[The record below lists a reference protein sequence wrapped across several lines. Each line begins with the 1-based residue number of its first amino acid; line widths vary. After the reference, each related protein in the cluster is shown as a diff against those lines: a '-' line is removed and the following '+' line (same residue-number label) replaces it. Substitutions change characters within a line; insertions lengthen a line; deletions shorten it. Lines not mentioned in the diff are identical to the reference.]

1 MKGFWLVTK
10 VNCDEDMMDAPE
22 AFILLVTEDTLQDLR
37 DAYKALNALDAIMKE
52 RVLFFRTFANGV
64 WTSNQDMVEKLET
77 DTNDIKYLRYSEYA
91 ELKAIEDDEGI
102 RGHAIDVWHN
112 DVVWKCYNKWSYT
125 DFESQSVSMKD
136 LKLAMKEFGEE
147 IPNE

>member
-10 VNCDEDMMDAPE
+10 VNCDEDMVDAPE
-22 AFILLVTEDTLQDLR
+22 AFILLVTENTLRDLR
-37 DAYKALNALDAIMKE
+37 EAYRGLKALDNIMKE

-64 WTSNQDMVEKLET
+64 WTSDQDIIEKLKT
-77 DTNDIKYLRYSEYA
+77 DTDEIRYIRYSEYPD
-91 ELKAIEDDEGI
+91 LKTVSSDEGI
-102 RGHAIDVWHN
+102 RGEAIDVWHN

-136 LKLAMKEFGEE
+136 LKLAMKELGEE
-147 IPNE
+147 LPNE